1 MSKVAKISANQQL
14 VIDLA
19 EAMEWNTGNKDH
31 ELYQV
36 FKDQCEV
43 LILEDPEQFKG
54 ERFRYEKINDFIN
67 SQKLKTASVR
77 AKQAL
82 AAFKARSEDRG

>member
-1 MSKVAKISANQQL
+1 MSKITANQQL
-14 VIDLA
+14 VLDLA
-19 EAMEWNTGNKDH
+19 EAMEWNTSDKKH
-31 ELYQV
+31 ELYDV

-54 ERFRYEKINDFIN
+54 EKFRYEKINDFIN
-67 SQKLKTASVR
+67 SQKLKSAATR

-82 AAFKARSEDRG
+82 EAFKAKADRG